1 MDRGTGGERTGGG
14 GREAFPSYSK
24 GSGFTMRETAATQV
38 SQAILM
44 VFKFMKKV
52 LLPLYYL
59 LFKEKQ
65 IHTTA
70 ITAKEQLAGE
80 SEMN

>member
-1 MDRGTGGERTGGG
+1 
-14 GREAFPSYSK
+14 
-24 GSGFTMRETAATQV
+24 MRETAATEV

-65 IHTTA
+65 IHTTTT
-70 ITAKEQLAGE
+70 TAKEQLTGE
-80 SEMN
+80 SEVN